1 MLLVIGLSA
10 GMLVGEETWWS
21 LRPLVSP
28 AVPAAD
34 GGWGRNVVDRF
45 VHAKMTERGLSP
57 SEEADRP
64 TLIRRLSYDL
74 TGLPPSLEEVE
85 AFAADRSEDAYER
98 VVDRLLASPAYGE
111 HWARHWLDVARYAE
125 THGYDKDQPRE
136 NAWPYRDYVIRS
148 LNEDKRWGQFVEE
161 QIAGDVLYP
170 EGPDGV
176 VALGFLAAG
185 PWDLIAHMEVGE
197 GKVDGRI
204 AKHLDR
210 DEMIAGVFNAFMS
223 TTVQCA
229 QCHDHKFD
237 PITMVDYYR
246 LHTIFAAVD
255 RVDRAYAADPEVR
268 REGLVLGQGIE
279 AKEKELKEIEAELAR
294 VGGRELADLEGSIEA
309 LASRLE
315 KGGLQGAEFGYHSR
329 IEKSA
334 DVVKWVQVDLGKAV
348 RVESIG
354 LQACYD
360 DFGGIGAGFGFP
372 VRFRVEVSNEEGF
385 AQGVRVIADHGEA
398 DFANPA
404 LREVAFE
411 VGGIEARYVR
421 VTVTKLAERTGDY
434 MFALGELLVNG
445 ESLGGKVTAL
455 DSIEA
460 PPRWAERN
468 LVDGRFAKA
477 TDPEGPERL
486 AALNVERRR
495 LLEGR
500 APAGLLERRV
510 VLPAELEDSR
520 RRLRELPGGEKV
532 YAIATEF
539 EPFGRVV
546 PTKGKPREIRL
557 LERGDLR
564 SPKEVMEP
572 GVPPLWEGVEPLLSL
587 PEGHGEGERRAALAR
602 YVTDRANPL
611 TWRSVVNRVWSN
623 LFGRGIAA
631 TPNDFGRMGELPT
644 HPELLDWL
652 ALQFRDEGGQSLK
665 GLHRLLVTS
674 ATYRQASTYRPGQAE
689 IDQGARYLWRMNRRR
704 LSAEEIRDS
713 VLLASGQ
720 LDRTMGGKS
729 FKDFVIEKPMHSPH
743 YQYHLHDPNDAASH
757 RRTIYRMIVRSQT
770 QPFLTTLDCADPSRS
785 VAVRDESTT
794 GLQALALMNNPFME
808 VMAGRF
814 AKRLAGEERPVE
826 ALFRHGLAREPKEL
840 ELALFERYRQEHG
853 LENACRI
860 FFSLS
865 EFVYVD

>member
-1 MLLVIGLSA
+1 MRILFVVGLSS
-10 GMLVGEETWWS
+10 GVLLGEETWWS

-28 AVPAAD
+28 EVPAAD

-45 VHAKMTERGLSP
+45 VHAKMEERGLSP
-57 SEEADRP
+57 SEEADRA

-85 AFAADRSEDAYER
+85 AFVGDQGEDAYER
-98 VVDRLLASPAYGE
+98 VVERLLASPAYGE
-111 HWARHWLDVARYAE
+111 HSARHWLDVARYAE

-170 EGPDGV
+170 EGPDSV

-197 GKVDGRI
+197 EKVDGRI

-229 QCHDHKFD
+229 QCHDHKID

-294 VGGRELADLEGSIEA
+294 VG
-309 LASRLE
+309 
-315 KGGLQGAEFGYHSR
+315 Q
-329 IEKSA
+329 
-334 DVVKWVQVDLGKAV
+334 LG
-348 RVESIG
+348 
-354 LQACYD
+354 
-360 DFGGIGAGFGFP
+360 
-372 VRFRVEVSNEEGF
+372 
-385 AQGVRVIADHGEA
+385 
-398 DFANPA
+398 
-404 LREVAFE
+404 
-411 VGGIEARYVR
+411 
-421 VTVTKLAERTGDY
+421 
-434 MFALGELLVNG
+434 
-445 ESLGGKVTAL
+445 
-455 DSIEA
+455 
-460 PPRWAERN
+460 
-468 LVDGRFAKA
+468 
-477 TDPEGPERL
+477 
-486 AALNVERRR
+486 
-495 LLEGR
+495 
-500 APAGLLERRV
+500 RRV
-510 VLPAELEDSR
+510 ALPAELEDSR
-520 RRLRELPGGEKV
+520 RRLEELPTSGKV

-539 EPFGRVV
+539 APSAKFL
-546 PTKGKPREIRL
+546 PTKGKLREIRL
-557 LERGDLR
+557 LDRGDLR

-587 PEGHGEGERRAALAR
+587 PEEHGEGERRAALAR

-674 ATYRQASTYRPGQAE
+674 ATYRQASTCRPGQAE

-808 VMAGRF
+808 VMAGQF

-853 LENACRI
+853 LENSCRI

>member
-1 MLLVIGLSA
+1 MVA
-10 GMLVGEETWWS
+10 GEETWWS
-21 LRPLVSP
+21 LRPLEAP

-85 AFAADRSEDAYER
+85 AFVGDPSEDAYER
-98 VVDRLLASPAYGE
+98 VVDRLLASPAHGE
-111 HWARHWLDVARYAE
+111 HSARQWLDVARYAE

-170 EGPDGV
+170 EGPDSV

-185 PWDLIAHMEVGE
+185 PWDLIAHKEVGE
-197 GKVDGRI
+197 EKVDGRI

-229 QCHDHKFD
+229 QCHDHKID

-255 RVDRAYAADPEVR
+255 RADREYAADPEVR
-268 REGLVLGQGIE
+268 RERLVLGQGIT
-279 AKEKELKEIEAELAR
+279 AKEREWKEMEVELAR
-294 VGGRELADLEGSIEA
+294 LGGPELEDLEGRIEA
-309 LASRLE
+309 LAVRLE
-315 KGGLQGAEFGYHSR
+315 EGVLQGAEFGYHSR
-329 IEKSA
+329 IEKS
-334 DVVKWVQVDLGKAV
+334 V
-348 RVESIG
+348 
-354 LQACYD
+354 
-360 DFGGIGAGFGFP
+360 
-372 VRFRVEVSNEEGF
+372 
-385 AQGVRVIADHGEA
+385 
-398 DFANPA
+398 
-404 LREVAFE
+404 
-411 VGGIEARYVR
+411 
-421 VTVTKLAERTGDY
+421 
-434 MFALGELLVNG
+434 
-445 ESLGGKVTAL
+445 GGKVTAL
-455 DSIEA
+455 DTIQA

-477 TDPEGPERL
+477 TDSAGPERL
-486 AALNVERRR
+486 AALRAERRR
-495 LLEGR
+495 LLEER

-510 VLPAELEDSR
+510 ALSAELEDSR
-520 RRLRELPGGEKV
+520 RRLEELPVPRKV

-539 EPFGRVV
+539 APSAKFL
-546 PTKGKPREIRL
+546 PTKGKLREIRL
-557 LERGDLR
+557 LDRGDLR

-572 GVPPLWEGVEPLLSL
+572 GVPPLWEGVEPLFSL

-623 LFGRGIAA
+623 HFGRGIAA

-674 ATYRQASTYRPGQAE
+674 ATYRQASTYRPDQAE

-720 LDRTMGGKS
+720 LNRAMGGES
-729 FKDFVIEKPMHSPH
+729 FKDFVIEKPMNSPH
-743 YQYHLHDPNDAASH
+743 YQYHLHDPHDAASH

-808 VMAGRF
+808 VMAGQF
-814 AKRLAGEERPVE
+814 AKRLAGEGRPVE
-826 ALFRHGLAREPKEL
+826 ALFRHGLAREPEEL
-840 ELALFERYRQEHG
+840 ELALFERYGQEHG